1 MAGDLASVNFTSLDI
16 MGCPGCSLEAPV
28 LGPDGS
34 LTVAAPAGTATPEPS
49 AWLMLATALLAI
61 SAFGMMQRRRAPR
74 A

>member
-1 MAGDLASVNFTSLDI
+1 
-16 MGCPGCSLEAPV
+16 V